1 MRKPHKKLDLWKLS
15 MDHAVQVY
23 KVTERF
29 PQEERYGI
37 TGQIRRAGISIP
49 SNIAEGAA
57 RQTRKEFVNYL
68 HMAQGSLS
76 EMDTLL
82 ELAKRL
88 EFLPL
93 EDWNTLDNDME
104 RMDKMLS
111 GLTRHQKRLQ
121 VTPGRTRP

>member
-111 GLTRHQKRLQ
+111 GLIRHQKRLQ